1 MSEDYVCEAYPS
13 MTGAHASSFVQKGMA
28 KASLIQRVECNST
41 WLARSLIV
49 YTQGSLSSDAFSG
62 LAMVA
67 WDDIADIRVLNP
79 MQFLVT
85 LCSFETMRFNLSR
98 GVLPISSFCTNLK

>member
-1 MSEDYVCEAYPS
+1 
-13 MTGAHASSFVQKGMA
+13 MA
-28 KASLIQRVECNST
+28 KASLIQGVECNST

-49 YTQGSLSSDAFSG
+49 DTQGSLSFDAFSG
-62 LAMVA
+62 LAMA
-67 WDDIADIRVLNP
+67 ASDDISDIHVLNP

-85 LCSFETMRFNLSR
+85 FCSFEAMRFNLSR